1 MAKQKELPEIEYLAA
16 ISNAESEKCGFDVDW
31 YICHY
36 CNETFMYNYG
46 KSQRHDP
53 NFCPICGGPNDLKKA
68 TLEVKNFL
76 AKYLE

>member
-1 MAKQKELPEIEYLAA
+1 
-16 ISNAESEKCGFDVDW
+16 
-31 YICHY
+31 
-36 CNETFMYNYG
+36 MYDFG

-53 NFCPICGGPNDLKKA
+53 NFCPVCVGPNDLKKA